1 MRHAIELPHAVS
13 LVPCLNTF
21 SGTRSVVRLTD
32 VIEGSGQACGHLL
45 NADLRQRYHR
55 QDPIC
60 RMCSYFFGR
69 PSIYVVCYS

>member
-13 LVPCLNTF
+13 LVPCLNAF